1 MRKHTTLDSTMGLMS
16 IGGLWIILYLVY
28 IAIVIYVI
36 LLFKRLVE
44 AVERIAARG
53 DEHGRGM

>member
-1 MRKHTTLDSTMGLMS
+1 MGLMS